1 MSIDLSA
8 DVESGLLQEA
18 AARGPSVDALIRE
31 ALTAYHRDTAAAPN
45 VRRVAQTSTEAE
57 MKWFL
62 QPDPQFAGKW
72 VVLDGSQVG
81 VSGSSAKAV
90 YKQATARGIES
101 PFVAY
106 ISSRRNEPFAGG
118 WLD

>member
-1 MSIDLSA
+1 
-8 DVESGLLQEA
+8 
-18 AARGPSVDALIRE
+18 
-31 ALTAYHRDTAAAPN
+31 
-45 VRRVAQTSTEAE
+45 
-57 MKWFL
+57 
-62 QPDPQFAGKW
+62 
-72 VVLDGSQVG
+72 VLDGSQVV

-90 YKQATARGIES
+90 YEQATARGIES